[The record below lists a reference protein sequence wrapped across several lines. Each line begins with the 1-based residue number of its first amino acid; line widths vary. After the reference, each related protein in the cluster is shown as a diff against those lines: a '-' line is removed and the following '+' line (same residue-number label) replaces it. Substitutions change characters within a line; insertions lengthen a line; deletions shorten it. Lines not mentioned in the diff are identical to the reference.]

1 MAEGKDGQTLFHKI
15 FPATAKGLTS
25 TTEVDWHL
33 ETKHIEYNV
42 YPTKKY
48 CITVRVQMISS
59 VHTLVQEKYLI

>member
-15 FPATAKGLTS
+15 LPATDRGLTS

-33 ETKHIEYNV
+33 EIKHIESNV

-48 CITVRVQMISS
+48 CITVSVQMINS

>member
-15 FPATAKGLTS
+15 LPATARGLTS

-33 ETKHIEYNV
+33 EIKHTEYNV

-48 CITVRVQMISS
+48 CITVSVQMISS